1 MIRRIKYVKKNCGTF
16 LNWTLDKYILFCK
29 IVKKL
34 NHSKQVLDISSTTIR
49 IKYAKKCNSYFKKLN
64 HGKYSYEI

>member
-1 MIRRIKYVKKNCGTF
+1 MSKKIAAHF
-16 LNWTLDKYILFCK
+16 LTGPYILFCK
-29 IVKKL
+29 NVKNL
-34 NHSKQVLDISSTTIR
+34 NHSKQVLHISSTTIR